1 VGAAQASGHFLG
13 RLPSEMIGAM
23 RNAFSIGC
31 LALVLLGC
39 GASSKELTDKGAAA
53 LGSGDAR
60 SALESFDGALKQ
72 MSPSD
77 PDYLRASM
85 GRCQALARLDPNRA
99 KEDFLALARS
109 QPGKLREQDYAQI
122 ADELVK
128 TRAASDA
135 IDVMDAGVK
144 AFPESPQMQVL
155 KQRVVE
161 ASKKSKDPAALGK
174 LKGLGYTGDD
184 GK

>member
-1 VGAAQASGHFLG
+1 
-13 RLPSEMIGAM
+13 MIEAM
-23 RNAFSIGC
+23 RNAVSIVC
-31 LALVLLGC
+31 LLALLGC
-39 GASSKELTDKGAAA
+39 GSNPKELTDKGAAA

-60 SALESFDGALKQ
+60 TALECFDGALKA
-72 MSPSD
+72 MGAND
-77 PDYLRASM
+77 PDFLRASM
-85 GRCQALARLDPNRA
+85 GHCEALARLDPKRA
-99 KEDFLALARS
+99 RDEFLSLARS
-109 QPGKLREQDYAQI
+109 QPGRLREQDYSLI

-128 TRAASDA
+128 THATAEA

-144 AFPESPQMQVL
+144 AFPESPQMQIL